1 MNLNKIWNHI
11 QGINLVN
18 KVLPLTIIR
27 VETAEFDCLHD
38 EAIEFAEKLKEANID
53 VIVNETKK
61 TMHGYDLKNGKITR
75 EMVKKRMELI
85 SKV

>member
-1 MNLNKIWNHI
+1 MKDVSFMPKTYI
-11 QGINLVN
+11 
-18 KVLPLTIIR
+18 
-27 VETAEFDCLHD
+27 ETAEFDCLHD
-38 EAIEFAEKLKEANID
+38 EAIEFADKLKKANID